1 MNIAFVVGKFPSLSI
16 TFIINQIVGL
26 IERGHK
32 VDIFS
37 TTHEEDEIAFHPE
50 IEKYHILERTTYL
63 PLVSRSPFRQSIKG
77 LCRVGANFLRAPK
90 FYSEIFLSPLK
101 YHSRISSLMQNYSE
115 AFYNTKCHYDI
126 IHCHFLTHGL
136 DSLAIKKLT
145 KNEAKVVVT
154 FHGYDVNVPDNI
166 RCSPLVRDLVF
177 QEVDLYTSNTSY
189 TAMKATKLGCPSDKI
204 QILPVGLDLS
214 KYKFSPPKYQP
225 GEIIRLLSVG
235 RLVEKKGLAFSI
247 QAFAK
252 VALEHPNIEYQIVG
266 DGPLRDRLE
275 RLSHDLGIAEKV
287 IFLGGQTQDI
297 VRNIYQQS
305 HIFML
310 PSVTAPNGDMEGQ
323 ALVLQEAQ
331 AIGLPVIS
339 TLHNGI
345 PDGVLDGQSGFLVP
359 ERDVDSL
366 AERLLYLIK
375 HPEIWHQMGTVGREF
390 IEKKYDL
397 NMLNDR
403 LVELYRSC
411 L

>member
-1 MNIAFVVGKFPSLSI
+1 M
-16 TFIINQIVGL
+16 
-26 IERGHK
+26 
-32 VDIFS
+32 
-37 TTHEEDEIAFHPE
+37 
-50 IEKYHILERTTYL
+50 
-63 PLVSRSPFRQSIKG
+63 
-77 LCRVGANFLRAPK
+77 
-90 FYSEIFLSPLK
+90 
-101 YHSRISSLMQNYSE
+101 
-115 AFYNTKCHYDI
+115 
-126 IHCHFLTHGL
+126 
-136 DSLAIKKLT
+136 
-145 KNEAKVVVT
+145 
-154 FHGYDVNVPDNI
+154 
-166 RCSPLVRDLVF
+166 
-177 QEVDLYTSNTSY
+177 
-189 TAMKATKLGCPSDKI
+189 
-204 QILPVGLDLS
+204 PVGLDLS

-225 GEIIRLLSVG
+225 GETIRLLSVG

-275 RLSHDLGIAEKV
+275 RLSHDLGVAEK
-287 IFLGGQTQDI
+287 ITFLGGKTQDI
-297 VRNIYQQS
+297 VRGIYQKS

-366 AERLLYLIK
+366 AEKLLYLIK
-375 HPEIWHQMGTVGREF
+375 HPETWHQMGTVGRKF